1 MSRTGK
7 FLGASAL
14 LLLAACS
21 RGSPRSPGEPATAR
35 AAAPAAKL
43 VAPTRLLSLPVS
55 AYTPSLALDGE
66 TVYLLTRD
74 AAYRLVAGKPPRRTE
89 LDLGIGPVLAESG
102 ITFWSKGAIWN
113 AAKEGGSVWR
123 VATVPK
129 QPEYFVASS
138 AGIAWLDRA
147 DDGAYRLQTLDGQK
161 ARVLVA
167 QQGEISAVHMVH
179 DRVFFVTRGKDNSWR
194 IGGVHIAGGEP
205 AYTESRTG
213 PTPAQLAG
221 TESVVYYDMDK
232 SEIRQ
237 LTPDLKTEHVWL
249 KDFVCSPIH
258 EANHVFCGRVEG
270 LFEVLADSHTPKPL
284 VFGRHQT
291 ITLVRANAKQVV
303 WIADVGPDQLAV
315 EMLPVVP

>member
-1 MSRTGK
+1 V
-7 FLGASAL
+7 
-14 LLLAACS
+14 
-21 RGSPRSPGEPATAR
+21 TAR
-35 AAAPAAKL
+35 AAALAPKP

-55 AYTPSLALDGE
+55 AYTPSLALDGDV
-66 TVYLLTRD
+66 VYLLTRG
-74 AAYRLVAGKPPRRTE
+74 AVYRVVAGKPPQRTE

-102 ITFWSKGAIWN
+102 IVFWSNGAVWN

-123 VATVPK
+123 LATVPK

-138 AGIAWLDRA
+138 GGIAWLDRA
-147 DDGAYRLQTLDGQK
+147 DDGAYRLQALDGQK

-167 QQGEISAVHMVH
+167 HQAEISAVHMIH
-179 DRVFFVTRGKDNSWR
+179 DRVFFVARGKDNSLR
-194 IGGVHIAGGEP
+194 IGSVHKAGGEP
-205 AYTESRTG
+205 SYTESRTG

-237 LTPDLKTEHVWL
+237 LTQDLMTEHVWL

-270 LFEVLADSHTPKPL
+270 LFEVLADSHTPRPL
-284 VFGRHQT
+284 VLGRHET

-303 WIADVGPDQLAV
+303 WIADLGPDQLAV
-315 EMLPVVP
+315 DMLPVVP